1 MTSYWAEARSA
12 AHTLSKWPGSPRK
25 PNQKSRPRAARL
37 SPMSTSQNE
46 KGLRRIIR
54 SASAYVP
61 QVPKPKKKISL
72 TEKFV
77 WSGIALFAYLIM
89 GQIPLYGVTDDPQFD
104 FLAFAR
110 VIFAAQQGTLMELG
124 IGPIV
129 TAGLLMQLLKG
140 SDLIRLDFKNPDDR
154 SLFTSATKIVTII
167 VIVAEGAL
175 YGFSVYGPLVAHVDI
190 IPVVIA
196 QLIFASFLVMLMD
209 EMVQKGWGVG
219 SGLSLFI
226 MAGIAQ
232 TILWSVFSPV
242 PATDGPV
249 GVLPFTIDA
258 VANGHGYDSIFRS
271 GQLAS
276 LFALSLT
283 IAVILILVYIEG
295 IHVDI
300 PIVSTKYRGFTAVYP
315 IKLLY
320 TSVIPVILASA
331 LIANGVFMG
340 QMMWANYNP
349 NNTNPVFNW
358 IAQFDPNQAQTPT
371 GGILYYMTSPRSLD
385 HVAQDPVR
393 ALVYIIFFTGIVT
406 VFSRLWVELG
416 GLSAKNAAKNLL
428 DADVQVPGFRRSEG
442 SVENLLNRYIP
453 SLTIISG
460 VIIGLLASLSDV
472 LNVFGSGTGL
482 LLMVNIMVS
491 YYQTL
496 VKEQIDTYMPK
507 LAALLGRK

>member
-1 MTSYWAEARSA
+1 
-12 AHTLSKWPGSPRK
+12 
-25 PNQKSRPRAARL
+25 
-37 SPMSTSQNE
+37 MSTTQSE
-46 KGLRRIIR
+46 GGLRRFIR

-77 WSGIALFAYLIM
+77 WTGIALLAYLVM
-89 GQIPLYGVTDDPQFD
+89 GQIPLYGVTDDPRFD

-154 SLFTSATKIVTII
+154 SLFTSATKIVTLI
-167 VIVAEGAL
+167 VIVGEGAL
-175 YGFSVYGPLVAHVDI
+175 YGASVYGPLTAENAPYAI
-190 IPVVIA
+190 YVVIA
-196 QLIFASFLVMLMD
+196 QLIGASAIVMLLD
-209 EMVQKGWGVG
+209 EMIQKGWGVG

-226 MAGIAQ
+226 MAGVAQ

-242 PATDGPV
+242 PAEDGPV
-249 GVLPFTIDA
+249 GVLPFTIESIA
-258 VANGHGYDSIFRS
+258 EGNGAEAIFRV
-271 GQLAS
+271 GQLPS
-276 LFALSLT
+276 LFVLALT
-283 IAVILILVYIEG
+283 IVIILILVYIEG

-331 LIANGVFMG
+331 LLANAVFIG

-349 NNTNPVFNW
+349 NNTNPAFNW
-358 IAQFDPNQAQTPT
+358 IAQFDPQSQGGTATPT
-371 GGILYYMTSPRSLD
+371 GGILYYITPPRGLE
-385 HVAQDPVR
+385 AAAADPMR
-393 ALVYIIFFTGIVT
+393 AVVYVIFLTGIVT

-416 GLSAKNAAKNLL
+416 GLSARTAARNLL

-442 SVENLLNRYIP
+442 SVETLLNRYIP
-453 SLTIISG
+453 SLTLLSG
-460 VIIGLLASLSDV
+460 MIIGLLAGVSDV
-472 LNVFGSGTGL
+472 LNVFGTGTGIL
-482 LLMVNIMVS
+482 LLVNIMVS

-496 VKEQIDTYMPK
+496 VKEKVDTDMPN

>member
-1 MTSYWAEARSA
+1 
-12 AHTLSKWPGSPRK
+12 
-25 PNQKSRPRAARL
+25 
-37 SPMSTSQNE
+37 MSSE
-46 KGLRRIIR
+46 KQSEGGLLRRVVKT
-54 SASAYVP
+54 ASAYVP
-61 QVPKPKKKISL
+61 QIPKPKRKISL

-77 WSGIALFAYLIM
+77 WSGIALLAYIVM
-89 GQIPLYGVTDDPQFD
+89 GQIPLYGVTDDPRFD

-140 SDLIRLDFKNPDDR
+140 SDLIKLDFKNPDDR

-175 YGFSVYGPLVAHVDI
+175 YGASVYGPLTAEEAPYAI
-190 IPVVIA
+190 YIVIG
-196 QLIFASFLVMLMD
+196 QLIGASIIVMLMD
-209 EMVQKGWGVG
+209 EMIQKGWGVG

-242 PATDGPV
+242 PADDGPV
-249 GVLPFTIDA
+249 GVLPFTIEAVSNGYGEDA
-258 VANGHGYDSIFRS
+258 IFRV
-271 GQLAS
+271 GQLPS
-276 LFALSLT
+276 LFVLALT
-283 IAVILILVYIEG
+283 IGVILVLVYIEG

-331 LIANGVFMG
+331 LIANAVFMG
-340 QMMWANYNP
+340 QMLWTNYNP
-349 NNTNPVFNW
+349 NNQNPAFNW
-358 IAQFDPNQAQTPT
+358 LVQFDPNSTGSQLTPLP
-371 GGILYYMTSPRSLD
+371 GSLLYYITAPRSLD
-385 HVAQDPVR
+385 VAAQDPVR
-393 ALVYIIFFTGIVT
+393 AFVYVIFMTSIVT

-416 GLSAKNAAKNLL
+416 GLSAKTAARNLL
-428 DADVQVPGFRRSEG
+428 DADVQVPGFRRAEG
-442 SVENLLNRYIP
+442 SVETLLNRYIP
-453 SLTIISG
+453 SLTLLSG
-460 VIIGLLASLSDV
+460 MIIGLLAGVSDV
-472 LNVFGSGTGL
+472 LNVFGSGTGI

-496 VKEQIDTYMPK
+496 VKEQVDTHMPN
-507 LAALLGRK
+507 LAALIGRKQ

>member
-1 MTSYWAEARSA
+1 MNTTSNESVLRRAI
-12 AHTLSKWPGSPRK
+12 
-25 PNQKSRPRAARL
+25 RAA
-37 SPMSTSQNE
+37 S
-46 KGLRRIIR
+46 G
-54 SASAYVP
+54 YVP

-72 TEKFV
+72 TEKFA
-77 WSGIALFAYLIM
+77 WTGIALLVYLIM
-89 GQIPLYGVTDDPQFD
+89 GQIPLYGVTDDPRFD

-175 YGFSVYGPLVAHVDI
+175 YGVSVYGPLVAGPQI
-190 IPVVIA
+190 IPIVIA
-196 QLIFASFLVMLMD
+196 QLIGASVIVMLLD
-209 EMVQKGWGVG
+209 ELVQKGWGVG

-232 TILWSVFSPV
+232 TILWSVFSPL
-242 PATDGPV
+242 PAGDGPI
-249 GVLPFTIDA
+249 GILPFSIQATID
-258 VANGHGYDSIFRS
+258 GHGADAFFRS
-271 GQLAS
+271 GQLPS

-283 IAVILILVYIEG
+283 VGVILILVYIEG

-331 LIANGVFMG
+331 LLANAIFMG
-340 QMMWANYNP
+340 QMLWANYNP
-349 NNTNPVFNW
+349 NNQNLAFNW
-358 IAQFDPNQAQTPT
+358 LAQFDPGQSQTPT
-371 GGILYYMTSPRSLD
+371 GGVLYYITSPRSLEA
-385 HVAQDPVR
+385 VAADPVR
-393 ALVYIIFFTGIVT
+393 AVVYVIFFTAIVT

-416 GLSAKNAAKNLL
+416 GLSAKTAARNLL

-442 SVENLLNRYIP
+442 SVESLLNRYIP
-453 SLTIISG
+453 ALTIISG

-472 LNVFGSGTGL
+472 LNVFGSGTGI

-496 VKEQIDTYMPK
+496 VKEQVDTYMPK

>member
-1 MTSYWAEARSA
+1 
-12 AHTLSKWPGSPRK
+12 
-25 PNQKSRPRAARL
+25 
-37 SPMSTSQNE
+37 MSTTQSE
-46 KGLRRIIR
+46 GGLRRFIR

-77 WSGIALFAYLIM
+77 WTGIALLAYLVM
-89 GQIPLYGVTDDPQFD
+89 GQIPLYGVTDDPRFD

-154 SLFTSATKIVTII
+154 SLFTSATKIVTLI
-167 VIVAEGAL
+167 VIVAEGVL
-175 YGFSVYGPLVAHVDI
+175 YGSSVYGPLTAENAPYAI
-190 IPVVIA
+190 YVVIG
-196 QLIFASFLVMLMD
+196 QLIGASAIVMLLD
-209 EMVQKGWGVG
+209 EMIQKGWGVG

-242 PATDGPV
+242 PAQDGPV
-249 GVLPFTIDA
+249 GVLPFTIQSIAEGNGADA
-258 VANGHGYDSIFRS
+258 IFRS
-271 GQLAS
+271 GQLPS
-276 LFALSLT
+276 LFTLALT
-283 IAVILILVYIEG
+283 IVIILILVYIEG

-331 LIANGVFMG
+331 LLANAVFIG

-349 NNTNPVFNW
+349 NNTNPAFNW
-358 IAQFDPNQAQTPT
+358 IAQFDPQSQGGTATPT
-371 GGILYYMTSPRSLD
+371 GGILYYITPPRGLE
-385 HVAQDPVR
+385 AAAADPMR
-393 ALVYIIFFTGIVT
+393 AVVYVIFLTGIVT

-416 GLSAKNAAKNLL
+416 GLSARTAARNLL

-442 SVENLLNRYIP
+442 SVETLLNRYIP
-453 SLTIISG
+453 SLTLLSG
-460 VIIGLLASLSDV
+460 MIIGLLAGVSDV
-472 LNVFGSGTGL
+472 LNVFGTGTGIL
-482 LLMVNIMVS
+482 LLVNIMVS

-496 VKEQIDTYMPK
+496 VKEQVDTYMPN

>member
-1 MTSYWAEARSA
+1 
-12 AHTLSKWPGSPRK
+12 
-25 PNQKSRPRAARL
+25 
-37 SPMSTSQNE
+37 MSSTTTTENVV
-46 KGLRRIIR
+46 RRFVKT
-54 SASAYVP
+54 ASVYVP

-72 TEKFV
+72 AEKFAWTGV
-77 WSGIALFAYLIM
+77 ALFAYLVM
-89 GQIPLYGVTDDPQFD
+89 AQIPLYGVTDDPRFD

-140 SDLIRLDFKNPDDR
+140 SGLIKMDFKNPDDR

-175 YGFSVYGPLVAHVDI
+175 YGASVYGPLTAEEAPHAI
-190 IPVVIA
+190 YVVIA
-196 QLIFASFLVMLMD
+196 QLIGASLLVMLMD
-209 EMVQKGWGVG
+209 EMIQKGWGVG

-232 TILWSVFSPV
+232 TILWNVFSVV
-242 PATDGPV
+242 PADDGFLGIV
-249 GVLPFTIDA
+249 PFTIQASLD
-258 VANGHGYDSIFRS
+258 GHGADAIFRT
-271 GQLAS
+271 GQLPS
-276 LFALSLT
+276 LFTLSLT
-283 IAVILILVYIEG
+283 IGVILVLVYIEG

-331 LIANGVFMG
+331 LVANAVFMG
-340 QMMWANYNP
+340 QMLWANYNP
-349 NNTNPVFNW
+349 NNQNPAFNW
-358 IAQFDPNQAQTPT
+358 IAQFDPNSGGGGQATAT
-371 GGILYYMTSPRSLD
+371 GGILYYLTAPRGLD
-385 HVAQDPVR
+385 IVAADPVR
-393 ALVYIIFFTGIVT
+393 AVVYVIFMTGIIT

-416 GLSAKNAAKNLL
+416 GLSAKTAAHNLL

-442 SVENLLNRYIP
+442 SVETLLNKYIP
-453 SLTIISG
+453 SLTILSG
-460 VIIGLLASLSDV
+460 IIVGLLASISDV
-472 LNVFGSGTGL
+472 LGVFGTGTGI
-482 LLMVNIMVS
+482 LLMVSIMVN

-496 VKEQIDTYMPK
+496 VKEQVDTYMPS
-507 LAALLGRK
+507 LAALIGRK

>member
-1 MTSYWAEARSA
+1 
-12 AHTLSKWPGSPRK
+12 
-25 PNQKSRPRAARL
+25 
-37 SPMSTSQNE
+37 MSTRQNE
-46 KGLRRIIR
+46 TGLRRIIR
-54 SASAYVP
+54 SASVYLP

-72 TEKFV
+72 SEKFV
-77 WSGIALFAYLIM
+77 WTGIALFAYLIM

-154 SLFTSATKIVTII
+154 SLFTSATKLVTII
-167 VIVAEGAL
+167 VIVAEGGL

-226 MAGIAQ
+226 MAGVGQ
-232 TILWSVFSPV
+232 TILWSVFSPL
-242 PATDGPV
+242 PIDPGTGEAIGIAPFAIQAGLDGH
-249 GVLPFTIDA
+249 FQDA
-258 VANGHGYDSIFRS
+258 IFRA
-271 GQLAS
+271 GQLPS
-276 LFALSLT
+276 IFALSLT

-331 LIANGVFMG
+331 LIANGIFMG

-349 NNTNPVFNW
+349 QNNNAFFNW
-358 IAQFDPNQAQTPT
+358 IAQFDPGSPQTPT
-371 GGILYYMTSPRSLD
+371 GGILYYITGPRSLESM
-385 HVAQDPVR
+385 VADPVR
-393 ALVYIIFFTGIVT
+393 AAIYVVFFTGIVT

-416 GLSAKNAAKNLL
+416 GLSARTAARNLL

-442 SVENLLNRYIP
+442 SVETLLNRYIP

-460 VIIGLLASLSDV
+460 VIIGLLAALSDM
-472 LNVFGSGTGL
+472 LGVFGTGTGI
-482 LLMVNIMVS
+482 LLMVNILVS

-496 VKEQIDTYMPK
+496 VKEQVDTHMPK

>member
-1 MTSYWAEARSA
+1 
-12 AHTLSKWPGSPRK
+12 
-25 PNQKSRPRAARL
+25 
-37 SPMSTSQNE
+37 MSSTTQNE
-46 KGLRRIIR
+46 NFLRRAIR

-61 QVPKPKKKISL
+61 QVPKPKKKITL
-72 TEKFV
+72 TEKFA
-77 WSGIALFAYLIM
+77 WTGIALLIYLVM
-89 GQIPLYGVTDDPQFD
+89 GQIPLYGVTNDPKFD

-167 VIVAEGAL
+167 VIVAEGSL
-175 YGFSVYGPLVAHVDI
+175 YGISVYGPLVHGPQI
-190 IPVVIA
+190 IAIVVT
-196 QLIFASFLVMLMD
+196 QLISASILVMLLD
-209 EMVQKGWGVG
+209 ELVQKGWGVG

-232 TILWSVFSPV
+232 TILWSVFSPF
-242 PATDGPV
+242 PAQDGPT
-249 GVLPFTIDA
+249 GILPFTIQSLID
-258 VANGHGYDSIFRS
+258 GHGQDALLRS
-271 GQLAS
+271 GQLPS
-276 LFALSLT
+276 VFGLGLT
-283 IAVILILVYIEG
+283 VGVILILVYIEG

-320 TSVIPVILASA
+320 TSVIPVILSSA
-331 LIANGVFMG
+331 LIANAVFMG

-349 NNTNPVFNW
+349 NNTNPGFNW
-358 IAQFDPNQAQTPT
+358 IAQFDPGAPQTPT
-371 GGILYYMTSPRSLD
+371 GGILYYLTSPRSFD
-385 HVAQDPVR
+385 HVVADPVR
-393 ALVYIIFFTGIVT
+393 AIVYVIFFVTIVT

-416 GLSAKNAAKNLL
+416 GLSAKTAAKNLL
-428 DADVQVPGFRRSEG
+428 DADVQVPGFRRSEN
-442 SVENLLNRYIP
+442 SVESLLNRYIP

-460 VIIGLLASLSDV
+460 ITIGLLASLSDI
-472 LNVFGSGTGL
+472 LNVFGSGTGI

-496 VKEQIDTYMPK
+496 VKEQVDTYMPK

>member
-1 MTSYWAEARSA
+1 
-12 AHTLSKWPGSPRK
+12 
-25 PNQKSRPRAARL
+25 
-37 SPMSTSQNE
+37 MSSTTTRE
-46 KGLRRIIR
+46 HGLRRFIKA
-54 SASAYVP
+54 ASVYVP

-77 WSGIALFAYLIM
+77 WTGIALFAYLIM
-89 GQIPLYGVTDDPQFD
+89 GQIPLYGVTDDPRFD

-140 SDLIRLDFKNPDDR
+140 SDLIKLDFKNPDDR

-167 VIVAEGAL
+167 VIVAEGGL
-175 YGFSVYGPLVAHVDI
+175 YGFSVYGPLTADEAPQAI
-190 IPVVIA
+190 YVVIA
-196 QLIFASFLVMLMD
+196 QLIGASVIVMLLD
-209 EMVQKGWGVG
+209 EMIQKGWGVG

-232 TILWSVFSPV
+232 TILWSVFSVV
-242 PATDGPV
+242 PADDGPV
-249 GVLPFTIDA
+249 GIFPFTIDA
-258 VANGHGYDSIFRS
+258 IASGNGADAIFRV
-271 GQLAS
+271 GQLPS
-276 LFALSLT
+276 LFVLALT
-283 IAVILILVYIEG
+283 IGVILVLVYIEG
-295 IHVDI
+295 IHVDV

-331 LIANGVFMG
+331 LIANAVFMG
-340 QMMWANYNP
+340 NMLWANYNP
-349 NNTNPVFNW
+349 NNQNPAFNW
-358 IAQFDPNQAQTPT
+358 LAQFDTQAAQQGGQPTPT
-371 GGILYYMTSPRSLD
+371 GGVLYYITAPRSLD
-385 HVAQDPVR
+385 VVAGDPLR
-393 ALVYIIFFTGIVT
+393 AVVYVLFMTAIVT

-416 GLSAKNAAKNLL
+416 GLSARTAARNLL

-442 SVENLLNRYIP
+442 SVETLLNRYIP
-453 SLTIISG
+453 ALTLLSG
-460 VIIGLLASLSDV
+460 MIIGLLAGVSDV
-472 LNVFGSGTGL
+472 LGVFGSGTGI

-496 VKEQIDTYMPK
+496 VKEQVDTYMPG
-507 LAALLGRK
+507 LAGLLGRKQ

>member
-1 MTSYWAEARSA
+1 
-12 AHTLSKWPGSPRK
+12 
-25 PNQKSRPRAARL
+25 
-37 SPMSTSQNE
+37 MSTTQSE
-46 KGLRRIIR
+46 GGLRRFIR

-77 WSGIALFAYLIM
+77 WTGIALLAYLVM
-89 GQIPLYGVTDDPQFD
+89 GQIPLYGVTDDPKFD

-140 SDLIRLDFKNPDDR
+140 SDLIRMDFKNPDDR
-154 SLFTSATKIVTII
+154 SLFTSATKIVTLI
-167 VIVAEGAL
+167 VIVAEGVL
-175 YGFSVYGPLVAHVDI
+175 YGSSVYGPLTAENAPYDI
-190 IPVVIA
+190 YIVIA
-196 QLIFASFLVMLMD
+196 QLIGASAIVMLLD
-209 EMVQKGWGVG
+209 EMVQKGWGIG

-242 PATDGPV
+242 PAQDGPV
-249 GVLPFTIDA
+249 GVLPFTIESIAEGNGADA
-258 VANGHGYDSIFRS
+258 IFRS
-271 GQLAS
+271 GQLPS
-276 LFALSLT
+276 LFTLALT
-283 IAVILILVYIEG
+283 IVVILILVYIEG

-331 LIANGVFMG
+331 LLANAVFIG

-349 NNTNPVFNW
+349 NNTNPAFNW
-358 IAQFDPNQAQTPT
+358 IAQFDPQSQGGTATPT
-371 GGILYYMTSPRSLD
+371 GGILYYITPPRSLE
-385 HVAQDPVR
+385 AAAEDPMR
-393 ALVYIIFFTGIVT
+393 AVVYVIFLTGIVT

-416 GLSAKNAAKNLL
+416 GLSPRTAARNLL

-442 SVENLLNRYIP
+442 SVETLLNRYIP
-453 SLTIISG
+453 SLTLLSG
-460 VIIGLLASLSDV
+460 MIIGLLAGVSDV
-472 LNVFGSGTGL
+472 LNVFGSGTGIL
-482 LLMVNIMVS
+482 LLVNIMVS

-496 VKEQIDTYMPK
+496 VKEQVDTYMPN

>member
-1 MTSYWAEARSA
+1 MSSTTQSEGIVRRFVKA
-12 AHTLSKWPGSPRK
+12 ASV
-25 PNQKSRPRAARL
+25 
-37 SPMSTSQNE
+37 
-46 KGLRRIIR
+46 
-54 SASAYVP
+54 YVP
-61 QVPKPKKKISL
+61 QVPKPKRKISL

-77 WSGIALFAYLIM
+77 WTGIALLAYLVM
-89 GQIPLYGVTDDPQFD
+89 GQIPLYGVTDDPKFD

-175 YGFSVYGPLVAHVDI
+175 YGASVYGPLTADEAPYAI
-190 IPVVIA
+190 YVVIG
-196 QLIFASFLVMLMD
+196 QLIGASVIVMLMD
-209 EMVQKGWGVG
+209 EMIQKGWGVG

-242 PATDGPV
+242 PADDGPV
-249 GVLPFTIDA
+249 GILPFTIESVSNGQGYDA
-258 VANGHGYDSIFRS
+258 VFRV
-271 GQLAS
+271 GQLPS
-276 LFALSLT
+276 LFVLALT
-283 IAVILILVYIEG
+283 VVIILILVYIEG

-331 LIANGVFMG
+331 LIANAVFMG
-340 QMMWANYNP
+340 QMLWSNYNP
-349 NNTNPVFNW
+349 NNQNPAFNW
-358 IAQFDPNQAQTPT
+358 LVQFDPESTGSSPTPLP
-371 GGILYYMTSPRSLD
+371 GSVIYYITAPRGLD
-385 HVAQDPVR
+385 VAALDPLR
-393 ALVYIIFFTGIVT
+393 AFVYVIFITAIVT

-416 GLSAKNAAKNLL
+416 GLSARTAARNLL

-442 SVENLLNRYIP
+442 SVEGLLNRYIP
-453 SLTIISG
+453 SLTLLSG
-460 VIIGLLASLSDV
+460 MIIGLLAGISDV
-472 LNVFGSGTGL
+472 LNVFGSGTGI

-496 VKEQIDTYMPK
+496 VKEQVDTYMPK